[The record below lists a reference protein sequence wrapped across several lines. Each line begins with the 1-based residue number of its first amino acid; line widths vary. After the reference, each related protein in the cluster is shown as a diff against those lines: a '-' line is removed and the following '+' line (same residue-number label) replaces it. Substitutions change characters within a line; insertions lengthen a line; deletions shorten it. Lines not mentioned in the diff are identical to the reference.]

1 MSNDVEQ
8 IVLIGTWTQISFE
21 AKTIRFKSEDGKVI
35 NGKFDEDFDE
45 SVFDFGRKIK
55 ILVEKEKKVGRMRDK
70 SEKYTLL
77 SIVQM
82 LAYKLSVVRI

>member
-21 AKTIRFKSEDGKVI
+21 AKTFRFKSEDGKVI

-45 SVFDFGRKIK
+45 SVFDFGRKIN